1 MRPSNAL
8 VNAPSEILVQH
19 DKQLIF
25 CLTGVSCFKSY
36 MHTSWSGI
44 QKLHCQFISKSNFR
58 RLFQIRFL
66 KFNMLSMVNK
76 SPIGNKNNHQ
86 LKKKE
91 IRAQIFFR
99 VLTRLCKEPF
109 HILLGISKAT
119 FTQIWEKSIKYN
131 KKGYLK
137 NFFFSCY
144 KAHGVSEKSIG
155 KNILFLSYLDCEID
169 KWWCIWMMSTLIMV
183 FFVDR
188 HFAGLSSVKHQTYT
202 N

>member
-25 CLTGVSCFKSY
+25 CLTGVSCFKAY

-76 SPIGNKNNHQ
+76 SPIGNENNHQ

-91 IRAQIFFR
+91 ISSADIFQGSNAPLQRAFPYFVRYFESYFYSNLGEKYQI
-99 VLTRLCKEPF
+99 
-109 HILLGISKAT
+109 
-119 FTQIWEKSIKYN
+119 
-131 KKGYLK
+131 
-137 NFFFSCY
+137 
-144 KAHGVSEKSIG
+144 
-155 KNILFLSYLDCEID
+155 
-169 KWWCIWMMSTLIMV
+169 
-183 FFVDR
+183 
-188 HFAGLSSVKHQTYT
+188 
-202 N
+202 